1 VLFRS
6 LGRFFPPSRK
16 GRGGLDF
23 EALLKVLGPS
33 VPQEWEVIVLAD
45 RGLYARWLWDC
56 IVAQGWHPFL
66 RINLGSKAREVGSE
80 SFEWFSQ
87 WVPSQGS
94 SWQGKMECFAGK
106 ASRLLATV
114 LMHWEPGYESAWIIV
129 TDLEPEQAQIAWY
142 RLRTWIEGGF
152 KDFKR
157 GFWGWHHSKMER
169 ASCVERL
176 WLAMSLAQLWCV
188 SLGCQAEA
196 QDAER
201 LRLQEPG
208 ARLPETHIARK
219 KRTRP
224 SGQLPPRRLSC
235 VLRGHLLLLVMQFQ
249 GQPFSLGILRIDAWP
264 EVMTPPQKPGISKKK
279 PTKTAKEKER
289 RRQAKRRARV
299 RSRAHK

>member
-1 VLFRS
+1 M
-6 LGRFFPPSRK
+6 RK
-16 GRGGLDF
+16 
-23 EALLKVLGPS
+23 
-33 VPQEWEVIVLAD
+33 
-45 RGLYARWLWDC
+45 RGL
-56 IVAQGWHPFL
+56 
-66 RINLGSKAREVGSE
+66 
-80 SFEWFSQ
+80 
-87 WVPSQGS
+87 
-94 SWQGKMECFAGK
+94 
-106 ASRLLATV
+106 
-114 LMHWEPGYESAWIIV
+114 
-129 TDLEPEQAQIAWY
+129 
-142 RLRTWIEGGF
+142 
-152 KDFKR
+152 
-157 GFWGWHHSKMER
+157 WGWHHSKMTR

-176 WLAMSLAQLWCV
+176 WLAMALAQLWCV